1 MTEEKKLI
9 EEKTEGE
16 LSHPAPHHKGLTR
29 RQALFGA
36 LLGIGAVAAKSAK
49 AAEESCACLAP
60 PDCDAVCPN
69 GGSPRG
75 DGTQACDCNP
85 APKPDTVLA
94 DIVTPGSAGQNSD
107 TTLIRKFTEEH
118 NTKSNPTGKTY
129 VSTYL
134 AGNTPDNYPA
144 GSFKIPYFTV
154 DSKGRVT
161 SYATRTVTIKNQI
174 TQKNTYYYN
183 YYNYYDYYDNN
194 CADSDNGCFVKA
206 KFLTQRGIFDISELR
221 VGDILYGLDGEH
233 RVIGIARNVLGKRKA
248 VSPKG
253 HHNVLLTDDHIIL
266 ANNKPSVVDLR
277 LYPKNKRILAD
288 SENGTQGRYADAWL
302 DNLITENPDAFEVI
316 DLPEDTPTFT
326 PIVDKGHWGRT
337 IDGADVLL
345 CKEIAG

>member
-118 NTKSNPTGKTY
+118 NTKSNPRGQTY

-134 AGNTPDNYPA
+134 AGNTPDNFPT

-161 SYATRTVTIKNQI
+161 SYATRTVTIKNQS
-174 TQKNTYYYN
+174 TVKNTYYYN
-183 YYNYYDYYDNN
+183 YYNYYEYSDSN
-194 CADSDNGCFVKA
+194 CN
-206 KFLTQRGIFDISELR
+206 
-221 VGDILYGLDGEH
+221 
-233 RVIGIARNVLGKRKA
+233 
-248 VSPKG
+248 
-253 HHNVLLTDDHIIL
+253 
-266 ANNKPSVVDLR
+266 
-277 LYPKNKRILAD
+277 
-288 SENGTQGRYADAWL
+288 DA
-302 DNLITENPDAFEVI
+302 E
-316 DLPEDTPTFT
+316 
-326 PIVDKGHWGRT
+326 
-337 IDGADVLL
+337 
-345 CKEIAG
+345 